1 MKRLYLIANWK
12 MNKTAADASAFC
24 KEFSHE
30 WAQEKEK
37 TVVIC
42 PSFTALAK
50 VCEEIEESGIKIGA
64 QDLFYEDQGPFTGE
78 ISAAMLREFNVSYV
92 IVGHSERRRIL
103 MEPDELANKKA
114 KAALRSKIIPVICVG
129 ESLEERN
136 AGKMKSVVERQLKT
150 ALEGI
155 SEADARNILV
165 AYEPVWAI
173 GTGNNAAPAQ
183 AEEMHAFIRAVLEKI
198 FSKDLSKKVPILYG
212 GSVKP
217 DNIEM
222 MTKQQNIDGALVGG
236 ASLDPKNFAQLVKN
250 A

>member
-1 MKRLYLIANWK
+1 
-12 MNKTAADASAFC
+12 
-24 KEFSHE
+24 
-30 WAQEKEK
+30 
-37 TVVIC
+37 
-42 PSFTALAK
+42 
-50 VCEEIEESGIKIGA
+50 
-64 QDLFYEDQGPFTGE
+64 
-78 ISAAMLREFNVSYV
+78 
-92 IVGHSERRRIL
+92 